1 MSIDLWMCQTMPRG
15 LQMRWGFI
23 VSFMLVVLGI
33 VGVFVDIPFVSEYT
47 FWLVIA
53 GYVVPAG
60 SRL

>member
-1 MSIDLWMCQTMPRG
+1 
-15 LQMRWGFI
+15 MRLGFI

-53 GYVVPAG
+53 GYVILTG
-60 SRL
+60 SRV